1 MDLLSKSRPS
11 LTMLLALE
19 NSGVATAI
27 ARVTDARIL
36 RTAITST
43 IREKRRAARAA
54 GDGLIA
60 RRLLREIAE
69 LQGCL

>member
-1 MDLLSKSRPS
+1 MDLTQKIRPT
-11 LTMLLALE
+11 LLLALE
-19 NSGVATAI
+19 SGGAATAL
-27 ARVTDARIL
+27 ARIGDPRIL